1 MVKGAKRN
9 YDPKKLA
16 AKMDTIW
23 IDAFKPM
30 IRELNLQIQR
40 GITTS
45 TDIDGKSFKRLKK
58 STTSIRKK
66 RGQPEQP
73 PLDRKRETLNK
84 MRGTKIIQATKTK
97 PSFEIEMTGANK
109 GVYYGALHNQGFT
122 SSGMIPGKK
131 VPARKWFGIPK
142 EYKKGGNKYEE
153 ARRQVRDNLRRALHS
168 TMRKIA

>member
-9 YDPKKLA
+9 FDPKKLA
-16 AKMDTIW
+16 AKMDTVW

-30 IRELNLQIQR
+30 IRELNLQIQSS
-40 GITTS
+40 ITNS
-45 TDIDGKSFKRLKK
+45 TDIDGKKFKRLKK

-66 RGQPEQP
+66 RGQPKQP
-73 PLDRKRETLNK
+73 PLKISGK

-97 PSFEIEMTGANK
+97 PSFEIEMTGTNK
-109 GVYYGALHNQGFT
+109 GVYYGSLHNQGFT

-142 EYKKGGNKYEE
+142 EYKKGGRKYEE
-153 ARRQVRDNLRRALHS
+153 ARRQVRDNLRRALRS
-168 TMRKIA
+168 AMKKIA

>member
-45 TDIDGKSFKRLKK
+45 TDIDGKNFKRLKK

-66 RGQPEQP
+66 RGQKTQP
-73 PLDRKRETLNK
+73 PLLIDGEMRK
-84 MRGTKIIQATKTK
+84 TKIIQATKTK
-97 PSFEIEMTGANK
+97 PSFEIEMTGKNK
-109 GVYYGALHNQGFT
+109 GVYYGSLHNQGFT

-142 EYKKGGNKYEE
+142 EYKKGGRKYEE

>member
-16 AKMDTIW
+16 AKMDTVW

-30 IRELNLQIQR
+30 IRELNLQIQSS
-40 GITTS
+40 ITNS
-45 TDIDGKSFKRLKK
+45 TDIDGKKFKRLKK

-66 RGQPEQP
+66 RGKPEQP
-73 PLDRKRETLNK
+73 PLKITGK

-97 PSFEIEMTGANK
+97 PSFEIEMTGTNK

-142 EYKKGGNKYEE
+142 EYKKGGRKYEE
-153 ARRQVRDNLRRALHS
+153 ARRQVRDNLRRALQS

>member
-1 MVKGAKRN
+1 MLKGVKRN

-30 IRELNLQIQR
+30 IRELNREIQDS
-40 GITTS
+40 IETS
-45 TDIDGKSFKRLKK
+45 TDIDGKKFKRLKK
-58 STTSIRKK
+58 STTDIRKQ

-73 PLDRKRETLNK
+73 PLKITEK

-97 PSFEIEMTGANK
+97 PSFEIVMTGKNK
-109 GVYYGALHNQGFT
+109 GVYYGVLHNEGFT
-122 SSGMIPGKK
+122 TGGMIPGKK

-142 EYKKGGNKYEE
+142 EYKKGGRKYEE
-153 ARRQVRDNLRRALHS
+153 ARRQVRDNIRRALHS
-168 TMRKIA
+168 TMKKIA

>member
-45 TDIDGKSFKRLKK
+45 TDIDGKSFKPVIEGKESWENRTVFWNSRKARPHSTGDIKASAVRSGDYKLMYFPEKKKKELYNLKK
-58 STTSIRKK
+58 DISEENDISS
-66 RGQPEQP
+66 QEPQ
-73 PLDRKRETLNK
+73 
-84 MRGTKIIQATKTK
+84 KTK
-97 PSFEIEMTGANK
+97 ELMDK
-109 GVYYGALHNQGFT
+109 LKDW
-122 SSGMIPGKK
+122 KK
-131 VPARKWFGIPK
+131 EQLV
-142 EYKKGGNKYEE
+142 E
-153 ARRQVRDNLRRALHS
+153 DNLRRRWQKAD
-168 TMRKIA
+168 